1 MADPETMKENAE
13 ALEKMT
19 EEQEVFMQETFRLSK
34 QDMISLDEDG
44 WAELLDR
51 LFDIEIED
59 ENRSSSKTEKHDR
72 IVSRDKL
79 IVVCKEG
86 WSSVAVIGR
95 IKNIHESGGN
105 TQ

>member
-1 MADPETMKENAE
+1 MADSETMKENAE

-72 IVSRDKL
+72 IVSE
-79 IVVCKEG
+79 IITMME
-86 WSSVAVIGR
+86 I
-95 IKNIHESGGN
+95 
-105 TQ
+105 

>member
-1 MADPETMKENAE
+1 MADPEIMKENAE

-19 EEQEVFMQETFRLSK
+19 MEQEAFMQETFHLSK

-59 ENRSSSKTEKHDR
+59 ENRASSKTEKPDR
-72 IVSRDKL
+72 IVSE
-79 IVVCKEG
+79 IITMME
-86 WSSVAVIGR
+86 I
-95 IKNIHESGGN
+95 
-105 TQ
+105 

>member
-1 MADPETMKENAE
+1 MA
-13 ALEKMT
+13 
-19 EEQEVFMQETFRLSK
+19 ETFRLSK

-72 IVSRDKL
+72 IVSE
-79 IVVCKEG
+79 IITMME
-86 WSSVAVIGR
+86 I
-95 IKNIHESGGN
+95 
-105 TQ
+105 

>member
-19 EEQEVFMQETFRLSK
+19 EEQEAFMQETFRLSK

-59 ENRSSSKTEKHDR
+59 ENRASSKTEKHDR
-72 IVSRDKL
+72 IVSE
-79 IVVCKEG
+79 IITMME
-86 WSSVAVIGR
+86 I
-95 IKNIHESGGN
+95 
-105 TQ
+105 

>member
-19 EEQEVFMQETFRLSK
+19 EEQEAFMQETFRLSK

-59 ENRSSSKTEKHDR
+59 ENRSS
-72 IVSRDKL
+72 
-79 IVVCKEG
+79 CKEG